1 MEIDSPPP
9 TANGDTAVAPPAA
22 ASATATATAV
32 PASARMARV
41 AESLKLEQQFARV
54 PVEHFRKTIR
64 ANQRCTEKEVS
75 AVLSGVEGAS
85 VDDSM
90 SREDAVTHL
99 TSLVS
104 RLQGLKR
111 KLEEGGRTENLQE
124 QRCRARLD
132 HLGAAATAQDV
143 SDWSNTRLKRIL
155 VDYMLRMSFYNTAKN
170 IAESNNIQELVDL
183 DAFLD
188 AKRVIDSL
196 QNKEVALALAWCAE
210 NKSRLKKSKS
220 NFEFQLRLQEFIE
233 LVRTSNY
240 LRAIAYARK
249 FLAPWGVTHMKELQ
263 HFTAT
268 LAFKSTTSCPKYK
281 VLFESRQWDNLV
293 EQFKQEFCR
302 LFGMT
307 LQPLLNI
314 YLQAGLLAL
323 KTPSCYEDK
332 CPREDP
338 LSQEGLRKLA
348 EPLPFSKQNHS
359 KLVCYITKEP
369 MDTENPPLV
378 LPNGYVYG
386 TKALEEMAHK
396 NEGKITCPRTCE
408 VYKFSDLIKA
418 YIS

>member
-22 ASATATATAV
+22 ASATATATATAV

-111 KLEEGGRTENLQE
+111 KVNDYPLPPPPCPPFFFLSCLDISICLLDYQLEEGGRTENLQE

-170 IAESNNIQELVDL
+170 IAESNNIQV
-183 DAFLD
+183 
-188 AKRVIDSL
+188 
-196 QNKEVALALAWCAE
+196 
-210 NKSRLKKSKS
+210 
-220 NFEFQLRLQEFIE
+220 
-233 LVRTSNY
+233 
-240 LRAIAYARK
+240 
-249 FLAPWGVTHMKELQ
+249 P
-263 HFTAT
+263 
-268 LAFKSTTSCPKYK
+268 
-281 VLFESRQWDNLV
+281 
-293 EQFKQEFCR
+293 
-302 LFGMT
+302 
-307 LQPLLNI
+307 
-314 YLQAGLLAL
+314 
-323 KTPSCYEDK
+323 
-332 CPREDP
+332 
-338 LSQEGLRKLA
+338 
-348 EPLPFSKQNHS
+348 
-359 KLVCYITKEP
+359 VCYFNYSSIWHQSSR
-369 MDTENPPLV
+369 
-378 LPNGYVYG
+378 G
-386 TKALEEMAHK
+386 
-396 NEGKITCPRTCE
+396 EGSRDRSIICGSLC
-408 VYKFSDLIKA
+408 KFT
-418 YIS
+418 